1 MKIKRILS
9 VWLVFLVLMS
19 SSEAFSQADF
29 AAKTQSGQTG
39 TYLVEYSQDV
49 SQEFRESVKVSLQ
62 EETKSDTNL
71 MFHKTTS
78 YAFSAIAYLQYIN
91 YLRAHLLKNSS
102 KRLFINFGALII

>member
-29 AAKTQSGQTG
+29 ETKNLSDQTG
-39 TYLVEYSQDV
+39 TYLVEYSQEV
-49 SQEFRESVKVSLQ
+49 SQEFRESVKLSLQ

-71 MFHKTTS
+71 IFHKATS
-78 YAFSAIAYLQYIN
+78 FSFSANAYLQYTN
-91 YLRAHLLKNSS
+91 YLRAHLLKIPS
-102 KRLFINFGALII
+102 KKLFITFGALII